1 MLPFAKI
8 YFILFIHFSLG
19 TLPRYLV
26 VQPPKHGRLF
36 LHPNTNQSVLF
47 FTHSDVIAGR
57 LFFHAF
63 DTLRRVGDNVL
74 LELRSDSVKP
84 ARMVWPIEIRPIV
97 MASTENGRRFGVDMA
112 INELRMGFAN
122 VRGTN
127 LLESMVYA
135 TINSN
140 RKQQQQM
147 MHSDSANN
155 KIISS
160 SSSSPQNVQ
169 SNVINTLG
177 DVNYAFSAPGS
188 ALLARRPSI
197 LPLSLAP
204 TTTAPSSVSAI
215 IPTFHAST
223 GGKATNFGVR
233 RGCGDRI
240 EKCAEWDGNGGDEAE
255 KFGAGESAAEGQQR
269 RKAGEAEKSNE
280 FRV

>member
-1 MLPFAKI
+1 
-8 YFILFIHFSLG
+8 
-19 TLPRYLV
+19 
-26 VQPPKHGRLF
+26 
-36 LHPNTNQSVLF
+36 
-47 FTHSDVIAGR
+47 
-57 LFFHAF
+57 
-63 DTLRRVGDNVL
+63 
-74 LELRSDSVKP
+74 
-84 ARMVWPIEIRPIV
+84 MVWSIGIRPLA

-112 INELRMGFAN
+112 IDELRMGFAN

-127 LLESMVYA
+127 LLGSMVYA

-140 RKQQQQM
+140 RRQQQQM

-188 ALLARRPSI
+188 ALLARRPSV

-223 GGKATNFGVR
+223 GRQSSPTRRVIPTIALPSPSRSNSRERQQILASAAAAAIASKSVLNGTETVAMRRKSLEPERAQR
-233 RGCGDRI
+233 RGSSEENRT
-240 EKCAEWDGNGGDEAE
+240 
-255 KFGAGESAAEGQQR
+255 
-269 RKAGEAEKSNE
+269 EAEKSNE
-280 FRV
+280 FRM